1 MCRFPPECL
10 SRPSSLRLP
19 TSTPTPATAP
29 STAVVKAKMAG
40 QLFGL
45 CGTGG
50 LCKARGRTLAR
61 SISSST
67 ALELRRVA
75 GSPLRP
81 MRAVEPQQRGATQAP
96 DVSRPR
102 RAASKTRCIRDALH
116 PMRTRQCGK
125 TICSA
130 EPSVRCGLRTRVDVA
145 VHGRAIIAWR
155 LGPCSTTRARVCPCA
170 QIRS

>member
-102 RAASKTRCIRDALH
+102 RAASNADETVRKDNMQCRALGT
-116 PMRTRQCGK
+116 MWSTDESR
-125 TICSA
+125 
-130 EPSVRCGLRTRVDVA
+130 RCGTRTSDHSVASRPVQYDTCACLPLRTDSELIPQL
-145 VHGRAIIAWR
+145 RA
-155 LGPCSTTRARVCPCA
+155 L
-170 QIRS
+170 RSF